1 MSDASIDRVH
11 HDLKIIASL
20 RVNDKIYVQDG
31 MLCVLSPSVYGAV
44 WRWARGDG
52 RVKSLQIMDNTMT
65 EALTIAECFMERVGR
80 SENDTLHQWRRSSD
94 EACRSTVKRLH
105 QELRAAVLGLRHLLI
120 TYNGDNSTS
129 ARICVLRDKTSE
141 RLHMIEKWL
150 RRFEEARDEDFTASS
165 FGVMGAAAGVLVRNL
180 EEEDLNR
187 RIMFSEEALCS

>member
-31 MLCVLSPSVYGAV
+31 VLCVLSPSVYGAV

-52 RVKSLQIMDNTMT
+52 RVKSLQTMDNSMT
-65 EALTIAECFMERVGR
+65 EALTIAEFFMDKVGR
-80 SENDTLHQWRRSSD
+80 SENDTLHQWRRSND
-94 EACRSTVKRLH
+94 ETCRSTVKRLH

-129 ARICVLRDKTSE
+129 ARICVLRDKTSD
-141 RLHMIEKWL
+141 RLHILEKWL
-150 RRFEEARDEDFTASS
+150 KRFGNARDEDSTTSS
-165 FGVMGAAAGVLVRNL
+165 FGVMETAACVFVNL
-180 EEEDLNR
+180 EEEDLNK
-187 RIMFSEEALCS
+187 RIMLSEEAMCS

>member
-1 MSDASIDRVH
+1 MNEASIDRVH

-31 MLCVLSPSVYGAV
+31 MLCVLPPSVYGAV

-52 RVKSLQIMDNTMT
+52 RVKSLQTMDNSMT
-65 EALTIAECFMERVGR
+65 EALTIAEFFMDKVGR
-80 SENDTLHQWRRSSD
+80 SENDALHQWRRSSD

-105 QELRAAVLGLRHLLI
+105 QELGAAVLGLRHLLI
-120 TYNGDNSTS
+120 TYTGDNSTG

-141 RLHMIEKWL
+141 RLHVLEKWL
-150 RRFEEARDEDFTASS
+150 KRFGNAKDEDSTTSS
-165 FGVMGAAAGVLVRNL
+165 FEVMGTAAGVLANNL

-187 RIMFSEEALCS
+187 RIMLSEEALCS